1 MSSTIDN
8 ITCPDCGGNAQS
20 ETDHKTGEVHNHC
33 HDCDYEEIITEGE
46 ERKKY
51 KIVDNNDGNN
61 EILLEGITEEEAI
74 AEMLEILGWSLI
86 VYKDE

>member
-1 MSSTIDN
+1 MSSTIEN
-8 ITCPDCGGNAQS
+8 ITCPKCGGNAQS

-33 HDCDYEEIITEGE
+33 HDCDYEEIIAKGE

-51 KIVDNNDGNN
+51 KLVSNTDGNN

-74 AEMLEILGWSLI
+74 AEALAVLGWSF
-86 VYKDE
+86 VAYNK